1 MANRVTIGNM
11 SPEYGS
17 TCAIFPIDDET
28 LRYLKLTGRSQEQV
42 SLVEAYAK
50 SQGLWHD
57 PAASP
62 RFSEHIELDL
72 STIVPSI
79 AGPKRPQDRI
89 SLSDSKSSFEKVLP
103 TYFTEKT
110 GKSAYPIKVG
120 DKATTIKNGDVVI
133 ASITSCTNTS
143 NPSVMI
149 GAALL
154 AKKAVEKGLTSKP
167 WVKTTLAPGSKVV
180 TDYYDRAGLTHY
192 MQELGFHLVGYGCV
206 TCIGNSGPLPV
217 EISKSINENDLAVSA
232 VLSGNRNFEGRIS
245 PDVKM
250 NYLASPPLVVAY
262 ALAGT
267 MNHDF
272 ETDSL
277 GNDKD
282 GNPVLLKDIWPS
294 AQEIQKVIDESISS
308 DMFTKDYA
316 TVFEGDHRWKSLDT
330 PTGKTF
336 EWDPQSTYVRKPPYF
351 ENMPAKP
358 TPVVDISGARVLA
371 VLGDSVTTDHISPAG
386 NIKADSPAGKY
397 LEAHGVARNDF
408 NSYGSRRGNHE
419 VMIRGT
425 FANIR
430 LKNMLLDGVEGGFTR
445 NYLND
450 GAQETIY
457 DASMAYQAAGVGL
470 VILAGKEYG
479 SGSSRDWAAKG
490 TALLGVR
497 AVIAESFERI
507 HRSNLIGMGVLPLQF
522 LDGQNPST
530 LGLKGDEVFA
540 ISGIT
545 ALNSG
550 GVPKEVTVTAGSI
563 TFKAKVRIDTPGEAD
578 YYRHGGIMQF
588 VLRQLLV

>member
-1 MANRVTIGNM
+1 
-11 SPEYGS
+11 
-17 TCAIFPIDDET
+17 
-28 LRYLKLTGRSQEQV
+28 
-42 SLVEAYAK
+42 
-50 SQGLWHD
+50 
-57 PAASP
+57 
-62 RFSEHIELDL
+62 
-72 STIVPSI
+72 
-79 AGPKRPQDRI
+79 
-89 SLSDSKSSFEKVLP
+89 
-103 TYFTEKT
+103 
-110 GKSAYPIKVG
+110 
-120 DKATTIKNGDVVI
+120 
-133 ASITSCTNTS
+133 
-143 NPSVMI
+143 MI

-154 AKKAVEKGLTSKP
+154 AKKAVEKGLRSKP

-180 TDYYDRAGLTHY
+180 TDYYNRAQLTQY
-192 MQELGFHLVGYGCV
+192 MEELGFNLVGYGCV

-217 EISKSINENDLAVSA
+217 EISKAVNENDLAVSA

-272 ETDSL
+272 EKDSL
-277 GNDKD
+277 GTDKN
-282 GNPVLLKDIWPS
+282 GNPVFLKDIWPS
-294 AQEIQKVIDESISS
+294 AAEIQEVIDSSISS
-308 DMFTKDYA
+308 EMFTKDYA
-316 TVFEGDHRWKSLDT
+316 TVFDGDHRWKSLDT

-351 ENMPAKP
+351 EGMPAQP
-358 TPVVDISGARVLA
+358 SPVTDINGARVLA
-371 VLGDSVTTDHISPAG
+371 ILGDSVTTDHISPAG

-397 LEAHGVARNDF
+397 LEAHGVARKDF

-430 LKNMLLDGVEGGFTR
+430 LKNLLLDGVEGGFTR
-445 NYLND
+445 NFLA
-450 GAQETIY
+450 GGEQSTIY
-457 DASMAYQAAGVGL
+457 DASVAYQAAKVPL

-522 LDGQNPST
+522 KSGESAQS
-530 LGLKGDEVFA
+530 LGLKGDEIFS
-540 ISGIT
+540 ISGVT
-545 ALNSG
+545 ALNN
-550 GVPKEVTVTAGSI
+550 GVTPKEVTVTAGDK
-563 TFKAKVRIDTPGEAD
+563 TFTAVVRIDTPGEAD
-578 YYRHGGIMQF
+578 YYRHGGIMQY
-588 VLRQLLV
+588 VLRQLRG